1 MTEQI
6 QNNNSV
12 KKLFNHLKKS
22 ESGLSL
28 EQRIENFSIGGIL
41 NIIFTIIL
49 TVVSSLIIYNLPEI
63 IGGRSLSVQ
72 EAKEVAQASFFIYA
86 IQYFVLIF
94 IWVRLFRNLS
104 NDPQK
109 ELSDRL
115 K

>member
-1 MTEQI
+1 MTEPI

-49 TVVSSLIIYNLPEI
+49 TVISSLIIYNLPEI
-63 IGGRSLSVQ
+63 IGRSLSVQ